1 MDSKNRPGRL
11 DMHQIFITV
20 PIETGRTAKSHDT
33 STWKSR
39 VVRMLG
45 GVNGGDVV
53 AAIGVTI
60 RQAKRMRGQA
70 MITAYNSSIRS

>member
-11 DMHQIFITV
+11 DMHQIFIRV
-20 PIETGRTAKSHDT
+20 PIEAGRTAKSYDT

-45 GVNGGDVV
+45 GVNVGDVV

-60 RQAKRMRGQA
+60 RQAKGMRGQA